1 MLEYCVKLSYRSHL
15 FLNLTASPQP
25 ELHLQL
31 GLFLYLPGKDADIAF
46 RHAEF
51 EGDVSRRLAGT
62 QHADDPVLERLTL
75 APVRKRHPEPAEG
88 RTEPFHTL
96 HPEDGGKRGTR
107 NGLAG
112 NVRGHPAYGPA

>member
-31 GLFLYLPGKDADIAF
+31 GLFLYLPGEDAHIAF
-46 RHAEF
+46 RYAEF
-51 EGDVSRRLAGT
+51 EGDTSRRLPGF
-62 QHADDPVLERLTL
+62 QHADDPVLERLALT
-75 APVRKRHPEPAEG
+75 PVWKRHPEPPEG
-88 RTEPFHTL
+88 RAKPFHAL

-112 NVRGHPAYGPA
+112 NIRGHAAYGPA

>member
-88 RTEPFHTL
+88 RTEPFHAL

-112 NVRGHPAYGPA
+112 NVRGQPAYGPA

>member
-51 EGDVSRRLAGT
+51 EGDTSRRLAGT
-62 QHADDPVLERLTL
+62 QHADDPILERLAL
-75 APVRKRHPEPAEG
+75 APVRKRHPEPTEG

-112 NVRGHPAYGPA
+112 NIRGHAAYGPA